1 MNKSEFAELLDHTFL
16 KPETSWAQIEILCQE
31 ALEFRFGAVFVPP
44 FWVSLAAK
52 ILQGSPQKIATV
64 IGFPLGNT
72 LTEVKIFETER
83 VLEAGAQEI
92 DMVMNIGAL
101 KSRDHDSV
109 LKDIQAVVHS
119 VRKKKGALVK
129 VILETA
135 LLSESEIILACQLA
149 AQAGADFVKTS
160 TGFMGG
166 ATIEDVKLMH
176 KTVGSRM
183 GIKAAGGIQDLATA
197 ESMIQAGAN
206 RIGSS
211 HCVDIMKQF
220 LKKYSD

>member
-1 MNKSEFAELLDHTFL
+1 MNKTEFAQLLDHSL
-16 KPETSWAQIEILCQE
+16 LEPQASKAQIEKLCEE
-31 ALEFRFGAVFVPP
+31 ALEFQFGAVCIPP
-44 FWVSLAAK
+44 FWVPVAAK
-52 ILQGSPQKIATV
+52 MLKGSPQKIVTV

-72 LTEVKIFETER
+72 LTEVKTFETER

-92 DMVMNIGAL
+92 DMVINVGAL
-101 KSRDHDSV
+101 KSGEPDFV
-109 LKDIQAVVHS
+109 LKDIQSVVHS
-119 VRKKKGALVK
+119 ARQKEGVLVK

-135 LLSESEIILACQLA
+135 LLNDSEKIAACRIA

-176 KTVGSRM
+176 KTVGSQL
-183 GIKAAGGIQDLATA
+183 GIKAAGGIKDLAIA
-197 ESMIQAGAN
+197 EGMIQAGAN

-211 HCVDIMKQF
+211 SCVAIIKEF
-220 LKKYSD
+220 LKKYPN

>member
-1 MNKSEFAELLDHTFL
+1 LNTTEFAELLDHTLL
-16 KPETSWAQIEILCQE
+16 KPETSRTQIENLCQE
-31 ALEFRFGAVFVPP
+31 ALEFQFGAVCIPP
-44 FWVSLAAK
+44 FWVPVAEK
-52 ILQGSPQKIATV
+52 ILKGSLQKIVTV

-101 KSRDHDSV
+101 KSGDHDSV
-109 LKDIQAVVHS
+109 LKDIQTVVHKA
-119 VRKKKGALVK
+119 RKKKETLVK

-135 LLSESEIILACQLA
+135 LLNNSEKIAACQIA
-149 AQAGADFVKTS
+149 AQAEADFVKTS

-166 ATIEDVKLMH
+166 TTVEDVNLIH
-176 KTVGSRM
+176 KTVGSKL
-183 GIKAAGGIQDLATA
+183 GVKAAGGIRDLESA
-197 ESMIQAGAN
+197 EGMIRAGAN

-211 HCVDIMKQF
+211 HCVAIMKQF
-220 LKKYSD
+220 LEKYSD